1 MAKQIDG
8 YLGGFRGKLGPAV
21 GYVWNGVWCLR
32 SRPGRIRNPRTEA
45 QQQHR
50 ELFKQEVQLA
60 ATMGQALNKGLGKV
74 ARSMHM
80 TPQNLFVKASQEAF
94 SLEDNR
100 LAVDYSQ
107 LVLSAGPVAPVA
119 FGAPEVR
126 EGNVLSISFEKNP
139 LHLRAD
145 WCDSVYLYVYCPEFG
160 GGYLTAPVYRKDQRI
175 SVVLP
180 GSFAG
185 KEVQLYGF
193 VQDAKGRSSETIYIG
208 YGPLSPQGEI
218 GRVENVVDSEGLA
231 DGDETVGA
239 VGGAAVVDEDGVA
252 VGGLAVVALESGG
265 G

>member
-32 SRPGRIRNPRTEA
+32 SRPGKVRNPRTEA

-60 ATMGQALNKGLGKV
+60 ATMGRALNKGLGTV

-94 SLEDNR
+94 SLEDGR

-119 FGAPEVR
+119 FGAPEVTV
-126 EGNVLSISFEKNP
+126 GNVLSISFEKNP
-139 LHLRAD
+139 LHVRAD
-145 WCDSVYLYVYCPEFG
+145 WSDGVYLFVYCPELG

-180 GSFAG
+180 SGFAG
-185 KEVQLYGF
+185 KEVHLYGF
-193 VQDAKGRSSETIYIG
+193 VQDAHGRSSETIYIG
-208 YGPLSPQGEI
+208 F
-218 GRVENVVDSEGLA
+218 GRMEPTEETEAEN
-231 DGDETVGA
+231 T
-239 VGGAAVVDEDGVA
+239 VDEIDAIEGIETIEAIDLIEKAGEKEDA
-252 VGGLAVVALESGG
+252 VRKDIFAPE
-265 G
+265 